1 MTIRELDVSD
11 FGDIKKLFRE
21 VFSSPPWN
29 EDWSDETQLDEY
41 LKDLTEVRSPLLFG
55 LIEDQALIG
64 ISLGR
69 IKHWNGGTEYCVE
82 ELCIRADFQGR
93 GYGRKFFSLIED
105 KLKERDV
112 HTIFL
117 MTDRDMPAY
126 GFYRR
131 IGFTEL
137 PELTALYREF

>member
-1 MTIRELDVSD
+1 MNSEILRKYAKLAVVS
-11 FGDIKKLFRE
+11 GANVQPGQLLVI
-21 VFSSPPWN
+21 SSSVT
-29 EDWSDETQLDEY
+29 DWQ
-41 LKDLTEVRSPLLFG
+41 F
-55 LIEDQALIG
+55 
-64 ISLGR
+64 
-69 IKHWNGGTEYCVE
+69 TEYCVE
-82 ELCIRADFQGR
+82 ELCIRADCQGR